1 MHWHNVNSGSIQ
13 FTITWFLHSSPFML
27 IYMIRTLFNH
37 KNLFIILSRTIK
49 IKDNRLSI
57 NLLSSDASEYHRC
70 DGVVFQVNIT
80 AILFLSFVDTAGV
93 RCRCFYWKTFI
104 AIVHFNEFKYFL
116 YIPPR
121 IINFNIVK
129 LILYN
134 FCNKRYVFFADF
146 IFSYTISLLKKVQI
160 VLNDIDE
167 NYGKLMSMH

>member
-27 IYMIRTLFNH
+27 ISMIRTIFNH

-80 AILFLSFVDTAGV
+80 AILFLSFVDTAGG
-93 RCRCFYWKTFI
+93 RCQCFYWKTFI
-104 AIVHFNEFKYFL
+104 AHRSFQWIKYFL

-121 IINFNIVK
+121 IINFNISQIN
-129 LILYN
+129 LIQFL
-134 FCNKRYVFFADF
+134 
-146 IFSYTISLLKKVQI
+146 Q
-160 VLNDIDE
+160 
-167 NYGKLMSMH
+167 

>member
-1 MHWHNVNSGSIQ
+1 MKGKPDRNDNKRALNFFLNFSINAAQTSAKMHWHNVNSGSIQ

-27 IYMIRTLFNH
+27 IYMIRKIFNH

-93 RCRCFYWKTFI
+93 RCQCFYWKTFI
-104 AIVHFNEFKYFL
+104 AHRSF
-116 YIPPR
+116 
-121 IINFNIVK
+121 
-129 LILYN
+129 
-134 FCNKRYVFFADF
+134 
-146 IFSYTISLLKKVQI
+146 Q
-160 VLNDIDE
+160 
-167 NYGKLMSMH
+167 